1 VQSQDAD
8 RQGPEAIFVVGV
20 ARSGTTMMR
29 RLLDASERIA
39 MAQENHYMGHY
50 FGRRGARQYFRRA
63 GDLRDD
69 AAVRRVVQILY
80 EGEYARHSRWREV
93 SPFWRWVVREV
104 PRDEVERRLLAAER
118 TERGLFAAFLR
129 LYADMKGKPVM
140 GEKTPTHLGHVD
152 TLLEWFPNGRVI
164 HMQRDPRAIYVS
176 DRYRRKTKGRPPYSW
191 IAPIPLVLETW
202 LLVMT
207 IFSWRRAMTLHR
219 RLEARHSGRY
229 LLLRFEDVVRA
240 PEPTLGRLSDFLG
253 VEVKVEPESVRVA
266 KGHGM
271 RSSEEGIDP
280 AAADRWRTRI
290 HPLAK
295 KILDTFLGGPMR
307 RYGYTD

>member
-1 VQSQDAD
+1 
-8 RQGPEAIFVVGV
+8 
-20 ARSGTTMMR
+20 MMR

-69 AAVRRVVQILY
+69 AAVRRVVQMLY

-176 DRYRRKTKGRPPYSW
+176 DRDTRPALGLPRRRGQGRARKRARGEGTWDALVRGGHRPGRRRSLADAHPPTGQEDPRHLPWRADAQVRLHRLGRPAAGAGSRHEPR
-191 IAPIPLVLETW
+191 AGDGL
-202 LLVMT
+202 
-207 IFSWRRAMTLHR
+207 RRRGR
-219 RLEARHSGRY
+219 R
-229 LLLRFEDVVRA
+229 
-240 PEPTLGRLSDFLG
+240 
-253 VEVKVEPESVRVA
+253 
-266 KGHGM
+266 
-271 RSSEEGIDP
+271 
-280 AAADRWRTRI
+280 
-290 HPLAK
+290 
-295 KILDTFLGGPMR
+295 
-307 RYGYTD
+307 